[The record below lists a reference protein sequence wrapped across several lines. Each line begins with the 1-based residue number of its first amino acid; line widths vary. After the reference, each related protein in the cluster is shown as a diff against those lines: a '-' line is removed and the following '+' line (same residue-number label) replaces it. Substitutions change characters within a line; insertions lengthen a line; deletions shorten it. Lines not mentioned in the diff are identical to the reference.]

1 MGLVQSYA
9 RGLLLIRSRTFLIN
23 SNFHH
28 LPQFP
33 TTAHTS
39 FPTSLS
45 LLLIGDDNPHL
56 QGQMDHLHLLSHLQI
71 FSYQPGRI
79 PGHGGLALSTPIP
92 SQSQSPLILSSH
104 FQTHPS
110 HSRPSSPTS
119 SSSTS
124 ASSSPVSCPATVFSA
139 QLHLSSS
146 CH

>member
-1 MGLVQSYA
+1 MHV
-9 RGLLLIRSRTFLIN
+9 GLLLFRSRTFLIN

-45 LLLIGDDNPHL
+45 LLLIGDQKSPPSRTDK
-56 QGQMDHLHLLSHLQI
+56 MDHPHLLSHLQI

-79 PGHGGLALSTPIP
+79 PAHRGLALSIP
-92 SQSQSPLILSSH
+92 TSSQSQSPLILSSH
-104 FQTHPS
+104 FQRHPS